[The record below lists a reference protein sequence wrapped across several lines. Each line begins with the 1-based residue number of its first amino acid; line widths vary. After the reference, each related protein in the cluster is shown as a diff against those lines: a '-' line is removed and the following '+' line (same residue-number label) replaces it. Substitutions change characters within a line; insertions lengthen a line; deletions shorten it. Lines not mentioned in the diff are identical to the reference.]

1 MACSIACKMFSF
13 DKLLAD
19 ILALVL
25 VLFFFSGMYSLAA
38 MQSKKLPISQMVH
51 IPGTAY
57 LFFE

>member
-19 ILALVL
+19 IL

-57 LFFE
+57 PFSE